1 MVATQEARDDHDL
14 ASFGYKQELV
24 RTLGSFSTFAI
35 GFAFISILT
44 GMFELFAFAYGSGGP
59 DPGGHGCSQSA
70 GSYCSPWPSP
80 SWPFATRWRARSTTG
95 PRTSP
100 AAARPGWQA

>member
-1 MVATQEARDDHDL
+1 MVTRQEVRDDEDL
-14 ASFGYKQELV
+14 ARFGYKQELV

-59 DPGGHGCSQSA
+59 ASWWAWMIAVGGQLLFALAFAELAVHYPLA
-70 GSYCSPWPSP
+70 GSVYNLSLIHI
-80 SWPFATRWRARSTTG
+80 
-95 PRTSP
+95 
-100 AAARPGWQA
+100 